1 MDGLSCV
8 LCEKRAM
15 MLCDSDQAKLCW
27 DCDEKVHSANFLVAK
42 HSRVLLCRLCHSPTP
57 WTASGTKLTPTVSF
71 CHRCILRR
79 HTRLNHLVNTDQRN
93 RDSVNDDEEHDSD
106 HVLDYDDSD
115 YIEEEGEEEDEEE
128 EDEEEEGEN
137 QVVPMSSGSAT
148 SPQSEDDS
156 GLALKRLRNISFPF
170 DSHDDTTCSSSEI
183 LTATLSNNNESTSTS
198 VFGALKRH

>member
-1 MDGLSCV
+1 
-8 LCEKRAM
+8 M

-79 HTRLNHLVNTDQRN
+79 HTRLNHLVNTDQRH
-93 RDSVNDDEEHDSD
+93 RDSVNDDEEHDFD
-106 HVLDYDDSD
+106 HVLDYDNSD
-115 YIEEEGEEEDEEE
+115 YIEEEGEEEDDDEE
-128 EDEEEEGEN
+128 EDEDEEGEN

-148 SPQSEDDS
+148 SPLVKTIQDD
-156 GLALKRLRNISFPF
+156 R
-170 DSHDDTTCSSSEI
+170 TCSSNEI

-198 VFGALKRH
+198 VFGALKRHRVNQ

>member
-79 HTRLNHLVNTDQRN
+79 HTRLNHLVNTDQRH
-93 RDSVNDDEEHDSD
+93 RDSVNDDEEHDFD
-106 HVLDYDDSD
+106 HVLDYDNSD
-115 YIEEEGEEEDEEE
+115 YIEEEGEEEDDDEE
-128 EDEEEEGEN
+128 EDEDEEGEN

-148 SPQSEDDS
+148 SPLVKTIQ
-156 GLALKRLRNISFPF
+156 
-170 DSHDDTTCSSSEI
+170 
-183 LTATLSNNNESTSTS
+183 
-198 VFGALKRH
+198 V